1 MWRKGTVLHQWEECK
16 SVQPLWKPVWK
27 FLKKLKVELPYDP
40 AITFLGIHLGKTN
53 SKKYMN
59 SYVHSNSIHNIQDME
74 MI

>member
-1 MWRKGTVLHQWEECK
+1 MWRKGTVLHQWEEGK

-27 FLKKLKVELPYDP
+27 FLKTLKVELPYDP
-40 AITFLGIHLGKTN
+40 AIIPRHTSGQNCN

-59 SYVHSNSIHNIQDME
+59 SYVHSSTIHSIQDME